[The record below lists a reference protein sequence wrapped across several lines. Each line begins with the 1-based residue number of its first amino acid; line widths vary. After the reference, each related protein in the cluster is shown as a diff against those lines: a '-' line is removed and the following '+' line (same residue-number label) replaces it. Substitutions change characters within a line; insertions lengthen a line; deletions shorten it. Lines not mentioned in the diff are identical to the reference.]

1 MFESISFTERKGNN
15 KNCEQESEQIR
26 KQFSWKK
33 GMTMPKETNYT
44 ICLLQLSRITCII
57 RPGGGGGGGTP
68 YHGLYREAPPQRVP
82 FQAAG
87 I

>member
-1 MFESISFTERKGNN
+1 MFESISFTERKRNN

-44 ICLLQLSRITCII
+44 ICLLQLSRMSLHP
-57 RPGGGGGGGTP
+57 PGGWMD
-68 YHGLYREAPPQRVP
+68 VP
-82 FQAAG
+82 RKLVLVMHM
-87 I
+87 